1 MSKPIKDKKEISQV
15 GTISANND
23 RTIGDIIS
31 EAMEKVGKEG
41 VITVEEN
48 KGMETALELV
58 RRLDIPLEEI
68 KLVFVNGA
76 AASLDTVL
84 ADGDRVGIFPPVGGG

>member
-1 MSKPIKDKKEISQV
+1 MPIDLRCFA
-15 GTISANND
+15 TLAPLMPANA
-23 RTIGDIIS
+23 GAFPLVPG
-31 EAMEKVGKEG
+31 E
-41 VITVEEN
+41 TV
-48 KGMETALELV
+48 LELTK
-58 RRLDIPLEEI
+58 RLGIPLEEI

>member
-1 MSKPIKDKKEISQV
+1 MPIDLRCFA
-15 GTISANND
+15 TLAPLMPANAGAFP
-23 RTIGDIIS
+23 IAPG
-31 EAMEKVGKEG
+31 
-41 VITVEEN
+41 
-48 KGMETALELV
+48 ETALELV

-76 AASLDTVL
+76 AASLDTVP

>member
-1 MSKPIKDKKEISQV
+1 MPIDLRCFA
-15 GTISANND
+15 TLAPLMPANAGALP
-23 RTIGDIIS
+23 IAPG
-31 EAMEKVGKEG
+31 
-41 VITVEEN
+41 
-48 KGMETALELV
+48 ETALELV
-58 RRLDIPLEEI
+58 RRLGIPLEEI